1 MRRYNEEYLALIKSR
16 LSANPETNGTYTSSL
31 TGGISTTHSGFNPN
45 KRTLRA
51 HNFALLSPLNLNETA
66 KGLELRW
73 EVNPNRAV
81 YRDTPDNLYFVLKQ
95 KRFAPIVQ
103 KANSIKTSS
112 VHKHFNFSNAELLV
126 IKNQYSNASRWATK
140 RLKYKAAD
148 IANVYNRRML
158 RTKRVL
164 VLPTGVNITVIT
176 NSFDVV
182 HS

>member
-1 MRRYNEEYLALIKSR
+1 M
-16 LSANPETNGTYTSSL
+16 
-31 TGGISTTHSGFNPN
+31 
-45 KRTLRA
+45 
-51 HNFALLSPLNLNETA
+51 
-66 KGLELRW
+66 
-73 EVNPNRAV
+73 
-81 YRDTPDNLYFVLKQ
+81 LKQ

-148 IANVYNRRML
+148 VANVYNRRML